1 MSFSP
6 SNQPFKDDIEL
17 KSDLR
22 SDTLETRQEYDLKV
36 SPHRRTLFKS
46 KQEVDRMQTKQ
57 LLLLKNTQP
66 TERGYSLKYWD
77 MIKHITFKA

>member
-22 SDTLETRQEYDLKV
+22 SDTLDTRQEYDLKV
-36 SPHRRTLFKS
+36 SRCALVKPVVL
-46 KQEVDRMQTKQ
+46 
-57 LLLLKNTQP
+57 
-66 TERGYSLKYWD
+66 RGLPGDDS
-77 MIKHITFKA
+77 IKRNYCVTSE

>member
-22 SDTLETRQEYDLKV
+22 SDTLDTRQEYDLKV
-36 SPHRRTLFKS
+36 SRF
-46 KQEVDRMQTKQ
+46 
-57 LLLLKNTQP
+57 TQP
-66 TERGYSLKYWD
+66 SFETAKPVVLRRLACNDSINSNDIGCCATSE
-77 MIKHITFKA
+77 

>member
-22 SDTLETRQEYDLKV
+22 SDTLDTRQEYDLKV
-36 SPHRRTLFKS
+36 SLFKNGPVLHNS
-46 KQEVDRMQTKQ
+46 QQI
-57 LLLLKNTQP
+57 LLS
-66 TERGYSLKYWD
+66 TEMPYHWNIGHTMSESTVVSR
-77 MIKHITFKA
+77 

>member
-22 SDTLETRQEYDLKV
+22 SDTLDTRQEYDLKV
-36 SPHRRTLFKS
+36 SLSVKLRRFLFG
-46 KQEVDRMQTKQ
+46 
-57 LLLLKNTQP
+57 LKFIW
-66 TERGYSLKYWD
+66 S
-77 MIKHITFKA
+77 

>member
-36 SPHRRTLFKS
+36 SPRRHALLNQNRKWIVCKQTNYSKKKKKS
-46 KQEVDRMQTKQ
+46 SI
-57 LLLLKNTQP
+57 L
-66 TERGYSLKYWD
+66 RGATVPSAG
-77 MIKHITFKA
+77 IC

>member
-22 SDTLETRQEYDLKV
+22 SDTLDTRQEYDLKV
-36 SPHRRTLFKS
+36 SCFTQRSFATAEPIVLRRL
-46 KQEVDRMQTKQ
+46 E
-57 LLLLKNTQP
+57 
-66 TERGYSLKYWD
+66 
-77 MIKHITFKA
+77 TF

>member
-22 SDTLETRQEYDLKV
+22 SDTLDTRQEYDLKV
-36 SPHRRTLFKS
+36 RSHRCQKHLRMSVQEWVFFKTLEK
-46 KQEVDRMQTKQ
+46 
-57 LLLLKNTQP
+57 
-66 TERGYSLKYWD
+66 KYDFWSQ
-77 MIKHITFKA
+77 IFPLG

>member
-22 SDTLETRQEYDLKV
+22 SDTLDTRQEYDLKV
-36 SPHRRTLFKS
+36 SLSVKLCSFFIWT
-46 KQEVDRMQTKQ
+46 EVHMELT
-57 LLLLKNTQP
+57 
-66 TERGYSLKYWD
+66 Y
-77 MIKHITFKA
+77 IICHIFLIII